1 MNLEIMWLIGKLR
14 PDFRTIANFRKDN
27 KTAIREVFKEFNRFC
42 YKMDLFSHDGISID
56 GHIREYLSELDAA
69 DLDDRQAEEIGKKLS
84 VYRERK
90 EKYENIQK
98 RMTDENVCQISLT
111 DSESKLMKMNEG
123 FGVCYNTQT
132 AVDTGSHL
140 IADFEVTD
148 RATDHGQITKLAK
161 KVKEDFREFQE
172 AEGNNPHEII
182 ETIADK
188 GYQDTKDMAEA
199 LCEGIIPNV
208 TPRE

>member
-27 KTAIREVFKEFNRFC
+27 KTAIRKVFKEFNRFC

-56 GHIREYLSELDAA
+56 GSKFKAVNAKDNNFTQSKLDDRLERTDGHIKEYLSELDAA

-84 VYRERK
+84 GYRERK
-90 EKYENIQK
+90 KKYENIQK
-98 RMTDENVCQISLT
+98 RMTDENLCQISLT

-123 FGVCYNTQT
+123 FGVCCNTQT

-161 KVKEDFREFQE
+161 KVKEDFRKFQE
-172 AEGNNPHEII
+172 AEEKNPM
-182 ETIADK
+182 K
-188 GYQDTKDMAEA
+188 
-199 LCEGIIPNV
+199 
-208 TPRE
+208 

>member
-1 MNLEIMWLIGKLR
+1 M
-14 PDFRTIANFRKDN
+14 
-27 KTAIREVFKEFNRFC
+27 
-42 YKMDLFSHDGISID
+42 
-56 GHIREYLSELDAA
+56 
-69 DLDDRQAEEIGKKLS
+69 
-84 VYRERK
+84 YRERK

-98 RMTDENVCQISLT
+98 RMTDENLCQISLT

-172 AEGNNPHEII
+172 AEEKNPHEII

>member
-1 MNLEIMWLIGKLR
+1 M
-14 PDFRTIANFRKDN
+14 
-27 KTAIREVFKEFNRFC
+27 
-42 YKMDLFSHDGISID
+42 
-56 GHIREYLSELDAA
+56 
-69 DLDDRQAEEIGKKLS
+69 
-84 VYRERK
+84 YRERK

-98 RMTDENVCQISLT
+98 RMTDENLCQISLT

-172 AEGNNPHEII
+172 AEDKNLHEII
-182 ETIADK
+182 ELLFGLTPETSFCTCLFSTILLYSLFSQFHAK
-188 GYQDTKDMAEA
+188 
-199 LCEGIIPNV
+199 IIISF
-208 TPRE
+208 

>member
-1 MNLEIMWLIGKLR
+1 MIEQ
-14 PDFRTIANFRKDN
+14 
-27 KTAIREVFKEFNRFC
+27 
-42 YKMDLFSHDGISID
+42 
-56 GHIREYLSELDAA
+56 LSELQQNYKSQS
-69 DLDDRQAEEIGKKLS
+69 LEKNKILFYKKRLRYNELKINRNNAENL
-84 VYRERK
+84 
-90 EKYENIQK
+90 
-98 RMTDENVCQISLT
+98 CQISLT

-132 AVDTGSHL
+132 AVNTGSHL
-140 IADFEVTD
+140 IADFEVTN

-172 AEGNNPHEII
+172 AEEKNPHEII

>member
-1 MNLEIMWLIGKLR
+1 MAFSQRHFVFCFGHGKRIVLR
-14 PDFRTIANFRKDN
+14 KMRLSSQGKMLYRLSDFGNRR
-27 KTAIREVFKEFNRFC
+27 TAIRKVFKEFNRFC
-42 YKMDLFSHDGISID
+42 YKQGLFSHEGISID
-56 GHIREYLSELDAA
+56 GSKFNAVNAKDNNFTQSKLDDRLERIDGHIKEYLSELDAA

-84 VYRERK
+84 GYRERK

-148 RATDHGQITKLAK
+148 SAT
-161 KVKEDFREFQE
+161 EF
-172 AEGNNPHEII
+172 
-182 ETIADK
+182 
-188 GYQDTKDMAEA
+188 KDSV
-199 LCEGIIPNV
+199 P
-208 TPRE
+208 